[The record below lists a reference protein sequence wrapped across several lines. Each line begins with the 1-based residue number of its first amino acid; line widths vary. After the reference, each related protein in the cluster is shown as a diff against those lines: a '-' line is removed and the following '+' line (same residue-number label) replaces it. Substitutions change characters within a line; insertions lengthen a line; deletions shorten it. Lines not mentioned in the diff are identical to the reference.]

1 MKLFRY
7 FFLLFILS
15 FSSLF
20 AQEGFYYQAVIKNP
34 DGSPLKE
41 TQVAVKISI
50 VSNTTTLYTEQRSID
65 TSKEGFISFI
75 IGEND
80 PASFSGINWNQELF
94 LEDQIDIN
102 DGQGFS
108 TPSRMPLLKSPRA
121 YVADR
126 AVNIYSK
133 DGVLIL
139 NSGDTGTKATF
150 TGNLLDSA
158 GGTII
163 DNTAGSVALNAAT
176 LSGNLTGDVTGN
188 VTGNAE
194 TATAL
199 ETARTIG
206 GVSFDGTAN
215 IDLPGVNTAGNQNTS
230 GNAATAT
237 KIASITNSQIVQLDA
252 TQILTNK
259 TLSNPTITGA
269 TVSGTL
275 TGNVT
280 GDLYASDGTSIVL
293 DSGTDGNDATFTG
306 DVTGDLT
313 GDVTGQVSIITNHIN
328 SLGSADNSLAEEG
341 VGSSTYSST
350 ATIATGLLTL
360 SSFSA
365 SQDYNAGINLLDT
378 SVVIL
383 TPISP
388 AFNNGT
394 PLLLI
399 VSGVNAATDKFTVE
413 SWDADTSRFPTADV
427 NFYFMAIK

>member
-7 FFLLFILS
+7 FFLLFIFS

-41 TQVAVKISI
+41 TQVKVKISI
-50 VSNTTTLYTEQRSID
+50 VANSAALYTEEISIP

-75 IGEND
+75 IGESD
-80 PASFSGINWNQELF
+80 PASFSGINWNQDLF

-133 DGVLIL
+133 DGALIL
-139 NSGDTGTKATF
+139 NSGDAGTKATF

-176 LSGNLTGDVTGN
+176 LSGNLTGDVTGDLYASDGTSLVLDN
-188 VTGNAE
+188 GTNGNDATFSGNAA

-230 GNAATAT
+230 GNAATT
-237 KIASITNSQIVQLDA
+237 
-252 TQILTNK
+252 
-259 TLSNPTITGA
+259 TITDNENENENNAIVFTPGG
-269 TVSGTL
+269 SLNG
-275 TGNVT
+275 GNL
-280 GDLYASDGTSIVL
+280 GLESD
-293 DSGTDGNDATFTG
+293 
-306 DVTGDLT
+306 GDLT
-313 GDVTGQVSIITNHIN
+313 YNPSTGTLSATAFSGILSGAVNDTTEDSDFTDLEANVTINAFSGSFLISRNEVFNIGGEKTISNSFVNTGSIIMLTEGPIVGA
-328 SLGSADNSLAEEG
+328 GSTTPSELKVKNIAAGEFTVDVGAAAPD
-341 VGSSTYSST
+341 VGSSFK
-350 ATIATGLLTL
+350 IFFLI
-360 SSFSA
+360 
-365 SQDYNAGINLLDT
+365 IN
-378 SVVIL
+378 
-383 TPISP
+383 
-388 AFNNGT
+388 
-394 PLLLI
+394 
-399 VSGVNAATDKFTVE
+399 
-413 SWDADTSRFPTADV
+413 
-427 NFYFMAIK
+427 